1 MTTLLQRRHFML
13 RTIPGAAA
21 TLALPL
27 PLLAQSLPET
37 ARILSGYPAGGAVD
51 IVARKLADRLTGRL
65 ARTVIVE
72 TKTGAAGRLAIEAL
86 KTTAAGDGP
95 TLVVTPG
102 SVVTMYPHIYKNLS
116 YDVFADLA
124 PVSIVAVTAFALAV
138 GPAVPPSVGSF
149 ADFVG
154 WCKANPAAAQ
164 CGNPGAGSFP
174 HFMAML
180 LARETKLDLIHVP
193 YRGGSAAM
201 QSAAGGQVS
210 AALSTEASAIPMVQ
224 AGKLRILATTGS
236 DRSVFFPQ
244 VPTFRELGFP
254 ALAQREWFAAFMP
267 AKTPAAW
274 VAAASEAIRTA
285 LREPEV
291 LELWRKTGLATEG
304 STSAELQRALRSEH
318 DFWGPIIR
326 ASGFTPEA

>member
-1 MTTLLQRRHFML
+1 MTTELNRRRFLLKAV
-13 RTIPGAAA
+13 PAAA
-21 TLALPL
+21 ALALPL

-37 ARILSGYPAGGAVD
+37 ARILSGYPAGGSID

-65 ARTVIVE
+65 ARSVIVE
-72 TKTGAAGRLAIEAL
+72 TKTGAAGRLAVEGL
-86 KTTAAGDGP
+86 KTSAADGL

-138 GPAVPPSVGSF
+138 GPAVPPSVTSF
-149 ADFVG
+149 ADFVA

-164 CGNPGAGSFP
+164 IGNPGAGSFP

-180 LARETKLDLIHVP
+180 LARDVKLDLVHVP

-201 QSAAGGQVS
+201 QAAAGGQVS
-210 AALSTEASAIPMVQ
+210 AVLATEASAIPLAQ
-224 AGKLRILATTGS
+224 AGKLRVLATSTT
-236 DRSVFFPQ
+236 DRSNFFPQ
-244 VPTFRELGFP
+244 APTFRELGFP
-254 ALAQREWFAAFMP
+254 GLAQREWFAAFMP
-267 AKTPAAW
+267 AKTPAAA
-274 VAAASEAIRTA
+274 VAVASEGLRAA

-291 LELWRKTGLATEG
+291 QELWRKTGLSAEG
-304 STSAELQRALRSEH
+304 STPAELQRALRSEH

>member
-1 MTTLLQRRHFML
+1 MTADLHRRRFLLK
-13 RTIPGAAA
+13 TVPGTAVA
-21 TLALPL
+21 LALPL

-72 TKTGAAGRLAIEAL
+72 TKSGAAGRLAVEAL
-86 KTTAAGDGP
+86 KTPAADGL
-95 TLVVTPG
+95 TLMVTPG

-138 GPAVPPSVGSF
+138 GPAVPQTVNSF
-149 ADFVG
+149 GDFVA
-154 WCKANPAAAQ
+154 WCKANPAGAQ

-180 LARETKLDLIHVP
+180 LAREVKLDLTHIP
-193 YRGGSAAM
+193 YRGGSMAM
-201 QSAAGGQVS
+201 QAAAGGQVS
-210 AALSTEASAIPMVQ
+210 AVLATEVSAIPMVQ

-244 VPTFRELGFP
+244 APTFRELGYP

-267 AKTPAAW
+267 AKTSTAT
-274 VAAASEAIRTA
+274 VAAASEGIRAA

-291 LELWRKTGLATEG
+291 QELWRKTGLSAEG
-304 STSAELQRALRSEH
+304 STPADLHRALRSEH

-326 ASGFTPEA
+326 ASGFTPDA